1 MWLSSLFGTIASMRS
16 FRLGIILLCGV
27 FLTNCGNV
35 TIRQFGTENLQ
46 NLQQIAVNDASG
58 REGRREGQLH
68 GRELRKLLHIGGKGV
83 ENYSLNSSISVSAS
97 STLSVQGASSTL
109 KKMSMTASFDLRDLT
124 TGESMIADSITADA
138 TLGAVTSLYGQDK
151 SETHAR
157 ERLAILLAQRV
168 VRRLQ
173 LYFLNQNP

>member
-1 MWLSSLFGTIASMRS
+1 MWLSSRFRNIA
-16 FRLGIILLCGV
+16 FKQALRLGNIFLCSLILS
-27 FLTNCGNV
+27 NCGDV
-35 TIRQFGTENLQ
+35 TIRHLGAESLR
-46 NLQQIAVNDASG
+46 NLQQIAVKDTAG
-58 REGRREGQLH
+58 REGQLY
-68 GRELRKLLHIGGKGV
+68 GYELRKLLHIGGKAV
-83 ENYSLNSSISVSAS
+83 ENYSLISSITTNAS

-109 KKMSMTASFDLRDLT
+109 KKMTMTANFKLRSRT
-124 TGESMIADSITADA
+124 NGETLFADSITAGA

-173 LYFLNQNP
+173 LYFLNQN

>member
-1 MWLSSLFGTIASMRS
+1 MWLSSLFGTKASMRL
-16 FRLGIILLCGV
+16 FRLGIIMLCGV
-27 FLTNCGNV
+27 LLTNCGDV
-35 TIRQFGTENLQ
+35 TVRQLGTENLQ
-46 NLQQIAVNDASG
+46 NLQQIAVNEASG
-58 REGRREGQLH
+58 REGQLY

-83 ENYSLNSSISVSAS
+83 ENYNLISSISVSTS
-97 STLSVQGASSTL
+97 STLSVQGTGSTL
-109 KKMSMTASFDLRDLT
+109 KKMSMTANFDLRDFI
-124 TGESMIADSITADA
+124 TGESLIADSITADA

-173 LYFLNQNP
+173 LYFLNQSQ

>member
-1 MWLSSLFGTIASMRS
+1 MWLSSLFENIASMRS
-16 FRLGIILLCGV
+16 FRLVRIILCG
-27 FLTNCGNV
+27 LILSNCGDSTV
-35 TIRQFGTENLQ
+35 RQLGTENLQ
-46 NLQQIAVNDASG
+46 NLQQIAVNDVSG
-58 REGRREGQLH
+58 REGQLY

-83 ENYSLNSSISVSAS
+83 ENYNLISSISVSAS

-109 KKMSMTASFDLRDLT
+109 KKMAMTARFELRSLT
-124 TGESMIADSITADA
+124 TGETLITDSIAADA

-173 LYFLNQNP
+173 LYFLDQSQ

>member
-1 MWLSSLFGTIASMRS
+1 MWLSSRFGTITSVRS
-16 FRLGIILLCGV
+16 FRLGIIILCGV
-27 FLTNCGNV
+27 FLTNCSDV
-35 TIRQFGTENLQ
+35 AIRQLGSKNPH

-58 REGRREGQLH
+58 REGQLY
-68 GRELRKLLHIGGKGV
+68 GRELRKLLHIGGTGV
-83 ENYSLNSSISVSAS
+83 ETYSLISSISVSAS

-109 KKMSMTASFDLRDLT
+109 KKMSMTASFELRDLT

-138 TLGAVTSLYGQDK
+138 TLGAVTSLYGKDK

-173 LYFLNQNP
+173 LYFLNQGT

>member
-1 MWLSSLFGTIASMRS
+1 MWFSSRFGTIASMRS
-16 FRLGIILLCGV
+16 FRLGIIILCGV
-27 FLTNCGNV
+27 FLTNCGDV
-35 TIRQFGTENLQ
+35 TIRQLGSENLH

-58 REGRREGQLH
+58 REGQLY
-68 GRELRKLLHIGGKGV
+68 GRELRKLLHIDGKGV
-83 ENYSLNSSISVSAS
+83 ENYNLVSSIAVSTS

-109 KKMSMTASFDLRDLT
+109 KKMNMTASFDLLDLT
-124 TGESMIADSITADA
+124 TGESLIADSIAADA

-173 LYFLNQNP
+173 LYFLNQSQ

>member
-1 MWLSSLFGTIASMRS
+1 MWLSSLTKHVSGLHRY
-16 FRLGIILLCGV
+16 RLALVLLCGLG
-27 FLTNCGNV
+27 FTGCGDLS
-35 TIRQFGTENLQ
+35 IRQLGQENSQ
-46 NLQQIAVNDASG
+46 SLQQIAVSDVG
-58 REGRREGQLH
+58 GREGQLYR
-68 GRELRKLLHIGGKGV
+68 RELRKLLHLGGKTA
-83 ENYSLNSSISVSAS
+83 ENYELTSSISVSAS

-109 KKMSMTASFDLRDLT
+109 KKMNMTVTFHLRHL
-124 TGESMIADSITADA
+124 DSGKTLISDSVTADA

-173 LYFLNQNP
+173 LYFLTQSE

>member
-1 MWLSSLFGTIASMRS
+1 MWLSSRIGTIASMLS
-16 FRLGIILLCGV
+16 FRLGIIILCGV
-27 FLTNCGNV
+27 LLTNCRDV
-35 TIRQFGTENLQ
+35 TIRQLGSENLH
-46 NLQQIAVNDASG
+46 NLQRIVVNDASG
-58 REGRREGQLH
+58 REGQLY
-68 GRELRKLLHIGGKGV
+68 GRELRKLLHIGGKGG
-83 ENYSLNSSISVSAS
+83 ENYDLISSISVSAS

-109 KKMSMTASFDLRDLT
+109 KKMSMTANFDLRDLT
-124 TGESMIADSITADA
+124 TGESLIADSITADA

-173 LYFLNQNP
+173 LYFLNQRQ

>member
-1 MWLSSLFGTIASMRS
+1 MRPFWLGLTILF
-16 FRLGIILLCGV
+16 GV
-27 FLTNCGNV
+27 FLTNCGDV
-35 TIRQFGTENLQ
+35 TIRQLGSENLH

-58 REGRREGQLH
+58 REGKLYGS
-68 GRELRKLLHIGGKGV
+68 ELRKLLHIDGKGV
-83 ENYSLNSSISVSAS
+83 ENYNLVSSIAVSTS

-109 KKMSMTASFDLRDLT
+109 KKMNMTAKFDLLDLT
-124 TGESMIADSITADA
+124 TGESLVADSIAADA

-173 LYFLNQNP
+173 LYFLNQRQ

>member
-1 MWLSSLFGTIASMRS
+1 MWLSSLFGNIALMRS
-16 FRLGIILLCGV
+16 FRLGGIILCGLI
-27 FLTNCGNV
+27 LTNCGDV
-35 TIRQFGTENLQ
+35 TIRQLGRENLQ
-46 NLQQIAVNDASG
+46 NLQQIAVQDASG
-58 REGRREGQLH
+58 REGQLY

-83 ENYSLNSSISVSAS
+83 ENYNLISSISVNAS

-124 TGESMIADSITADA
+124 TGESLIADSITADA

-173 LYFLNQNP
+173 LYFLNQSQ

>member
-16 FRLGIILLCGV
+16 FRLGIIMLCG
-27 FLTNCGNV
+27 LILSNCGDV
-35 TIRQFGTENLQ
+35 TIRQLGTKNLQ
-46 NLQQIAVNDASG
+46 NLQQIAVKDLSG
-58 REGRREGQLH
+58 REGQLYS
-68 GRELRKLLHIGGKGV
+68 RELRKLLHIGGKAV
-83 ENYSLNSSISVSAS
+83 ENYNLISSISVGGS

-109 KKMSMTASFDLRDLT
+109 KKMSMTASFKLRNIT
-124 TGESMIADSITADA
+124 TGETLIADNITADA

-173 LYFLNQNP
+173 LHFLNQSQ

>member
-16 FRLGIILLCGV
+16 FRLGSILFCGLI
-27 FLTNCGNV
+27 LTNCGDV
-35 TIRQFGTENLQ
+35 TIRQLGSKNLQ
-46 NLQQIAVNDASG
+46 NLQQIAVKDLSG
-58 REGRREGQLH
+58 REGQLY
-68 GRELRKLLHIGGKGV
+68 GRELRKLLHIHGKAV
-83 ENYSLNSSISVSAS
+83 ENYDLISSISISTS
-97 STLSVQGASSTL
+97 STLSVQGTNSTL
-109 KKMSMTASFDLRDLT
+109 KKMSMTASFKLRNIT
-124 TGESMIADSITADA
+124 TGETLIADNITADA

-173 LYFLNQNP
+173 LHFLNQSQ

>member
-1 MWLSSLFGTIASMRS
+1 MWLSSRSGTIISMRP
-16 FRLGIILLCGV
+16 FRLGLTILFGV
-27 FLTNCGNV
+27 FLTNCGDV
-35 TIRQFGTENLQ
+35 TIRQLRSENLH

-58 REGRREGQLH
+58 REGQLY
-68 GRELRKLLHIGGKGV
+68 GRELRKLLHIDGKGV
-83 ENYSLNSSISVSAS
+83 ENYSLVSSIAVSTS

-109 KKMSMTASFDLRDLT
+109 RKMNMTASFNLLDLT
-124 TGESMIADSITADA
+124 TGESLVADSIAADA

-173 LYFLNQNP
+173 LYFLNQRQ

>member
-1 MWLSSLFGTIASMRS
+1 MWLSSLFGTIAALRS
-16 FRLGIILLCGV
+16 FRLGSVILCGLI
-27 FLTNCGNV
+27 LTSCGDV
-35 TIRQFGTENLQ
+35 TVRQLGTKNLQ
-46 NLQQIAVNDASG
+46 NLQQIAVQDASG
-58 REGRREGQLH
+58 REGQLYS
-68 GRELRKLLHIGGKGV
+68 RELRKLLHIDGKGV
-83 ENYSLNSSISVSAS
+83 ENYNLISLISVSAS

-109 KKMSMTASFDLRDLT
+109 KKMNMTARFDLRDLT
-124 TGESMIADSITADA
+124 TGESLIADSITADA

-173 LYFLNQNP
+173 LYFLNQSQ

>member
-1 MWLSSLFGTIASMRS
+1 MWLSSLLETIAALRS
-16 FRLGIILLCGV
+16 FRLGSIILCSLI
-27 FLTNCGNV
+27 LTNCGDV
-35 TIRQFGTENLQ
+35 TVRQLGTKNLQ

-58 REGRREGQLH
+58 REGQLY
-68 GRELRKLLHIGGKGV
+68 GRELRKLLHIGEEGV
-83 ENYSLNSSISVSAS
+83 KNYNLISSISVSTS

-109 KKMSMTASFDLRDLT
+109 KKMNMTARFDLRDLT
-124 TGESMIADSITADA
+124 SGDTLISDSITADA

-157 ERLAILLAQRV
+157 ERLVILRAQRV

-173 LYFLNQNP
+173 LYFLNQSQ